1 MSLVSLRLNDEE
13 KEFLEAASKVYGIGL
28 STMIKRLVFEALEDE
43 FDIQAIAQYE
53 KQKEDGS
60 LRVRPIEQLWE
71 ELDLSE

>member
-71 ELDLSE
+71 ELD